1 MSHLGRCTRS
11 GTGEPLHAIHLP
23 SGRSPAGRRAA
34 DSEPGRTQRGSRRRA
49 MAARR
54 GSEGRKGTGRSRRAP
69 AASASADVV
78 RDERDRLRAIVD
90 AAADG
95 IIAIDEAGTILEVN
109 PAAEAIFGYRAD
121 EVLGQNVKVLMP
133 PPFRDEHD
141 DYVERYLR
149 TGERR
154 IIGIGREVRGRRKD
168 GSIFPHLLVVA
179 EGTVGGRRVFTGI
192 VRDLGRLR
200 DAEERARQMEQLAAL
215 STITAGIAHDV
226 GTPMTTILGYA
237 EMLERSATDEKS
249 RDRARLIVD
258 QVRRV
263 TDLLQTLLNI
273 ARPRRAE
280 PEVVS
285 VADVLDHSVDFFREK
300 LKGRGIVVERHYR
313 TRPVVIADRDRL
325 EQVFLNLIVNAADAM
340 PQGGTLSVLIQSP
353 SAEVVEIAVEDTGV
367 GIEPRDLERIFDA
380 FYTTKERGKGTG
392 LGLLVSQRIVHE
404 HGGTLRVQTDVG
416 RGTRFT
422 IVLPNADASD
432 SAPIQGDGRAAKPSG
447 QSGRARGPAAGC

>member
-1 MSHLGRCTRS
+1 
-11 GTGEPLHAIHLP
+11 
-23 SGRSPAGRRAA
+23 
-34 DSEPGRTQRGSRRRA
+34 

-54 GSEGRKGTGRSRRAP
+54 KTSEKGTGATARRAP
-69 AASASADVV
+69 RSARGTDVV

-95 IIAIDEAGTILEVN
+95 IIAIDDSGIILEVN
-109 PAAEAIFGYRAD
+109 PAAEAIFGYQAQ
-121 EVLGQNVKVLMP
+121 ELLGQNVKVLMP
-133 PPFRDEHD
+133 QPFRDEHD
-141 DYVERYLR
+141 DYVARYLQ

-168 GSIFPHLLVVA
+168 GSVFPHLLVVA
-179 EGTVGGRRVFTGI
+179 EGRAGGRRVFTGI

-237 EMLERSATDEKS
+237 ELLERSAADERS
-249 RDRARLIVD
+249 RDRARQIVD

-280 PEVVS
+280 PEVLP

-313 TRPVVIADRDRL
+313 TRPVVLADRDRL

-340 PQGGTLSVLIQSP
+340 PQGGTLSVRIQS
-353 SAEVVEIAVEDTGV
+353 SSEEVIEISVEDTGI

-392 LGLLVSQRIVHE
+392 LGLLVSQRIVTE
-404 HGGTLRVQTDVG
+404 HGGTLRVQSEVG
-416 RGTRFT
+416 RGTCFT
-422 IVLPNADASD
+422 IVLPNAAV
-432 SAPIQGDGRAAKPSG
+432 PDGGALA
-447 QSGRARGPAAGC
+447 ARGASVETDSLA